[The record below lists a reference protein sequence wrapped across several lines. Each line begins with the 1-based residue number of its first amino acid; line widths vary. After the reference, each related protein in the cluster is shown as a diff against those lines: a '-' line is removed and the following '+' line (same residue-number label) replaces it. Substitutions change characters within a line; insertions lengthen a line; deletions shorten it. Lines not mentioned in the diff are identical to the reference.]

1 MEYYFLRRKYI
12 YIDLLNLNLNKSDT
26 DGYKLIESFSRE
38 NFYEN
43 WIKQF
48 KTLNHH
54 KTIQTIQNYC
64 RSNDLITE
72 PNHEKKR

>member
-1 MEYYFLRRKYI
+1 M
-12 YIDLLNLNLNKSDT
+12 LLH
-26 DGYKLIESFSRE
+26 KLIESFSRE